1 MLEAEDKNIAQMK
14 SARISNTQVSNTQID
29 KSQAPIRVLHVFGR
43 VGLGGAESRIM
54 DMYRNMDRS
63 KVQFDFLVHASA
75 KKTGKKCPTSDE
87 LMAVR
92 EPDYYDDE
100 IRRLG
105 GNIYVVPRFE
115 GKNFIEYKKAI
126 EKLFTDNKGK
136 WVVVH
141 GHMTSTAAIYL
152 PIAKK
157 KGLAKITIAHSRNA
171 GTEPGIKGLATK
183 FFRLPLKKKGTADFY
198 FTCSEI
204 AGRAVFGDRLF
215 DKGYVTTIPN
225 AIDVAKFK
233 YDYAIRDK
241 IRKELGVDEDTVVIG
256 HIGRFDYQ
264 KNHEFLIKIFA
275 SLLSKTDKKMK
286 LILIGKGDL
295 TEKVRQQVMD
305 LGINDNVMFLGLKS
319 NAADYYR
326 AMDYFLFPSFYEG
339 LPGTVVEAQAAC
351 LKCLISD
358 TITQEV
364 HLTDLVSSMSLD
376 KGADEWADKILQDID
391 AGNDREADTPK
402 YASILREKGF
412 DAKTQSERMSYFYLH
427 GSFKN

>member
-1 MLEAEDKNIAQMK
+1 MLEAEDNNIAQMK

-29 KSQAPIRVLHVFGR
+29 KSQSPIRVLHVFGR

-92 EPDYYDDE
+92 EPDYYDEE
-100 IRRLG
+100 IRALG

-115 GKNFIEYKKAI
+115 GTNFFEYKKAL
-126 EKLFTDNKGK
+126 KKFFTDNKGK
-136 WVVVH
+136 WDAVH

-152 PIAKK
+152 PLAKK

-171 GTEPGIKGLATK
+171 GTEPGIKGIATK
-183 FFRLPLKKKGTADFY
+183 FFRLPLKKKGTADYY

-233 YDYAIRDK
+233 YDNAIRNK

-295 TEKVRQQVMD
+295 TEKVKQQVMD

-376 KGADEWADKILQDID
+376 KDASEWADKILQDID

-402 YASILREKGF
+402 YASILSEKGF

>member
-1 MLEAEDKNIAQMK
+1 MLEAEDNNIAQMK

-29 KSQAPIRVLHVFGR
+29 KSQSPIRVLHVFGR

-92 EPDYYDDE
+92 EPDYYDEE
-100 IRRLG
+100 IRALG

-115 GKNFIEYKKAI
+115 GTNFFEYKKAL
-126 EKLFTDNKGK
+126 KKFFTDNKGK
-136 WVVVH
+136 WDAVH

-152 PIAKK
+152 PLAKK

-171 GTEPGIKGLATK
+171 GTEPGIKGIATK
-183 FFRLPLKKKGTADFY
+183 FFRLPLKKKGTADYY

-233 YDYAIRDK
+233 YDNAIRNK

-264 KNHEFLIKIFA
+264 KNHEFL
-275 SLLSKTDKKMK
+275 SKTDKKMK

-295 TEKVRQQVMD
+295 TEKVKQQVMD

-376 KGADEWADKILQDID
+376 KDASEWADKILQDID

-402 YASILREKGF
+402 YASILSEKGF